1 MLLDSSTGRALLLKV
16 RRRMSTANCS
26 QEDEGEEVAVVD
38 TFKVA
43 LVGPEYSGKTSL
55 AEAMSRVLAG
65 GTEEGGFGAATVAEY
80 DPTLLAV
87 RTLLVGDQRRRRR
100 GSVLLDR
107 ADSRRR
113 RQRRSRQQ
121 PRRRVLRLDLWEAG
135 GAPEFEL
142 ARYETSTRT

>member
-1 MLLDSSTGRALLLKV
+1 MLLDSSAGRALLLKV

-26 QEDEGEEVAVVD
+26 QEDEEEEVAVVD

-55 AEAMSRVLAG
+55 AEAMSRVLVG
-65 GTEEGGFGAATVAEY
+65 GTEEGGFGAATAAEY

-113 RQRRSRQQ
+113 RRQRRSRQQ

-142 ARYETSTRT
+142 AR